1 MDDLIQ
7 AIASNDF
14 VKVKQCFNEAMEQ
27 RKESVIAEQR
37 KLIASSVMIEG
48 EVVVEAEDDVDD
60 DGKTKDEDD
69 ETRTSNDYCRKPS
82 CF

>member
-7 AIASNDF
+7 AIASNDY

-69 ETRTSNDYCRKPS
+69 EDE
-82 CF
+82 

>member
-60 DGKTKDEDD
+60 DGKTNDEDD
-69 ETRTSNDYCRKPS
+69 EDE
-82 CF
+82 

>member
-27 RKESVIAEQR
+27 RKETVIAEQR
-37 KLIASSVMIEG
+37 KLIASSVLIEG
-48 EVVVEAEDDVDD
+48 EEVVSKAEDDVDE
-60 DGKTKDEDD
+60 DGKPKPKPKDEDGED
-69 ETRTSNDYCRKPS
+69 E
-82 CF
+82 

>member
-60 DGKTKDEDD
+60 DGKTKDDED
-69 ETRTSNDYCRKPS
+69 E
-82 CF
+82 

>member
-69 ETRTSNDYCRKPS
+69 EDE
-82 CF
+82 